1 MTDAAREERALREAA
16 LAASQRAD
24 FREAAR
30 CWEALGSLGPGRPD
44 VFFNLG
50 DARERLG
57 EHAAAAEAYLAA
69 CRLAPGQ
76 ARLALFAGTALAAA
90 GRLADAA
97 TMISLADGL
106 DPALLRLRDDARQ
119 HPALRTR
126 AASADRILRA
136 HFAALHTGAV
146 AELEAAC
153 SPPRTLTRIRE
164 SIWVQTHPEAFRFRH
179 PLQQPGIFYVPGLAP
194 EPVTPADRFGWA
206 RALEAATAAIREE
219 YLSALAQGTA
229 LAPYVEADVKDPR
242 WQALRGRTA
251 WSSLHLYKSAVE
263 QPAAR
268 LFPRTLAAI
277 AGADVFRVA
286 HERPMEVFFSRL
298 QPGTHIPPHCG
309 VANHRVTVH
318 LPLIVPGGCTIRV
331 GEHIHAWQEGELFAF
346 DDSFEHE
353 AWNRGESE
361 RVVLIFETFHPDLDA
376 AERLAIERSYARRG
390 EWLHGRRI
398 PG

>member
-1 MTDAAREERALREAA
+1 MSGVKDEASLRAAAQAAAARGA
-16 LAASQRAD
+16 LAEACALWRELIARAP
-24 FREAAR
+24 AR
-30 CWEALGSLGPGRPD
+30 PE
-44 VFFNLG
+44 FHFNLG
-50 DARERLG
+50 DALERAG
-57 EHAAAAEAYLAA
+57 EPGPAAEAYLEA
-69 CRLAPGQ
+69 CRRSPGQ
-76 ARLALFAGTALAAA
+76 ARLALVTATALHAA
-90 GRLADAA
+90 GREADAA
-97 TMISLADGL
+97 VMCALADGW
-106 DPALLRLRDDARQ
+106 DPALLSSRADPRQ
-119 HPALRTR
+119 HPVIRER
-126 AASADRILRA
+126 AALADRLLRA
-136 HFAALHTGAV
+136 HYAGLHLRAIEEVETGLPSARR
-146 AELEAAC
+146 LE
-153 SPPRTLTRIRE
+153 RIR
-164 SIWVQTHPEAFRFRH
+164 SAIWVQTHPEAFRFRH

-194 EPVTPADRFGWA
+194 EAVTPAERFGWA
-206 RALEAATAAIREE
+206 RALEAATEAIRAE
-219 YLSALAQGTA
+219 YLAALAQGTA

-242 WQALRGRTA
+242 WQALRGRPA

-298 QPGTHIPPHCG
+298 APGTHIPPHCG
-309 VANHRVTVH
+309 VSNHRVTVH

-331 GEHIHAWQEGELFAF
+331 GEHIHAWQEGKLFAF

-353 AWNRGESE
+353 AWNRGGSE

-390 EWLHGRRI
+390 EWLRGRRI